1 MHCILLSNS
10 TKQLIDLLVQKVVVF
25 NDHIEITFKYV
36 KGSPTDE
43 RPKKLNKH
51 LTKNMSLDVS
61 RGSLFMSYD
70 YPYTETKNY
79 VTNDKICTVELY
91 V

>member
-1 MHCILLSNS
+1 M
-10 TKQLIDLLVQKVVVF
+10 IDLLVHKVVVF

-51 LTKNMSLDVS
+51 LTKNMSLDTS
-61 RGSLFMSYD
+61 RGSLFISYD
-70 YPYTETKNY
+70 YPS
-79 VTNDKICTVELY
+79 ICLLTHGISALRYFGYGLLVYACNL
-91 V
+91 